1 MENKIKK
8 MKRSG
13 AIRNTVLL
21 CIATL
26 AISGAAFVYWTS
38 CKTTDDVASISD
50 DYYERCNFDFIIPK
64 PWYTQISEI
73 KNMKFVDGIVPY
85 FITEK
90 KLTTKGRSIKVDLY
104 IVEKDADFGMTPYSS
119 ALLTTGRIP
128 DGTGIVI
135 DEKTKRQLEVGVGDS
150 VQISFQDGD
159 IPFTISGISQTN
171 KFSIYP
177 TAVVLYTGKIK
188 DTVSSIENLSYTG
201 AFVRVNDTEAGKK
214 YFYEKYRALGKV
226 GERSWYNDDES
237 YEFMKKSIEGLSV
250 EKEITNIDDLRQI
263 GK

>member
-8 MKRSG
+8 KKRLG
-13 AIRNTVLL
+13 AIRNTVFL
-21 CIATL
+21 CIVTL
-26 AISGAAFVYWTS
+26 AIGGAVSIYWTS
-38 CKTTDDVASISD
+38 CKTTDEVASISD

-73 KNMKFVDGIVPY
+73 KNMNFVDGIVPY

-90 KLTTKGRSIKVDLY
+90 KLTAKGRSIKVDLY
-104 IVEKDADFGMTPYSS
+104 IVEKDADFGITPYSPT
-119 ALLTTGRIP
+119 LLSIGRLP
-128 DGTGIVI
+128 DDTGIVI

-150 VQISFQDGD
+150 VKISFQDGD
-159 IPFTISGISQTN
+159 IPFTISGISQEN

-177 TAVVLYTGKIK
+177 TAIVLYTGKIK
-188 DTVSSIENLSYTG
+188 DIVSSIENLSYTG
-201 AFVRVNDTEAGKK
+201 AFVSVNDIEAGKT
-214 YFYEKYRALGKV
+214 YFYEKYRAMGKV
-226 GERSWYNDDES
+226 GEQSWYNDAES

-250 EKEITNIDDLRQI
+250 EKEVISVDDLRQT